1 MNGLLEFFL
10 DSWPALQDG
19 LITTISLTFISL
31 AAGFPIA
38 LGLALGRIY
47 GGRTTSTLSIG
58 YIEIFRGTPLLTQLF
73 IIYYGLPSVGIS
85 FDPIVAAFLGFSL
98 NSAAYQ
104 AEYIRGAI
112 QSIESGQMI
121 AARSMGMT
129 QLQAITNIVL
139 PQGLRISLPA
149 WSNEMIYL
157 FKYTSIAYII
167 RVEELTAQAT
177 FIGSETF
184 NYLEIFGIIA
194 VIYLVL
200 TIVFTEVTDQI
211 EKRIRIPGLGV
222 EKKARRRRF

>member
-1 MNGLLEFFL
+1 MNGLLDFFL
-10 DSWPALQDG
+10 DSWPALQEG
-19 LITTISLTFISL
+19 LVTTVSLTFISL
-31 AAGFPIA
+31 AAGFPLA

-47 GGRTTSTLSIG
+47 GGKGTSTLSIG

-85 FDPIVAAFLGFSL
+85 FDPYVAAFLGFSL

-129 QLQAITNIVL
+129 QLQSITNIIL

-167 RVEELTAQAT
+167 RVEELTAQAN

-194 VIYLVL
+194 IIYLVL
-200 TIVFTEVTDQI
+200 TIIFTEITDRI

-222 EKKARRRRF
+222 EKKTKERKF

>member
-1 MNGLLEFFL
+1 MNGLIDFFL

-19 LITTISLTFISL
+19 LVTTVSLTFISL
-31 AAGFPIA
+31 AAGFPLA

-47 GGRTTSTLSIG
+47 GGRATSTISIG

-85 FDPIVAAFLGFSL
+85 FDPYVAAFLGFSL

-129 QLQAITNIVL
+129 QLQAIVNIIL

-200 TIVFTEVTDQI
+200 TILFTEVTDRI
-211 EKRIRIPGLGV
+211 EKKIRIPGLGV
-222 EKKARRRRF
+222 EKEARRRKL

>member
-1 MNGLLEFFL
+1 MNGLLDFFL

-19 LITTISLTFISL
+19 LVTTVSLTFISL
-31 AAGFPIA
+31 AAGFPLA

-47 GGRTTSTLSIG
+47 GGRATSTISIG

-85 FDPIVAAFLGFSL
+85 FDPYVAAFLGFSL

-129 QLQAITNIVL
+129 QLQAIINIIL

-200 TIVFTEVTDQI
+200 TILFTEVTDRI
-211 EKRIRIPGLGV
+211 EKKIRIPGLGV
-222 EKKARRRRF
+222 EKEARRRKL

>member
-1 MNGLLEFFL
+1 MNGLLDFFL

-19 LITTISLTFISL
+19 LVTTISLTFISL
-31 AAGFPIA
+31 AAGFPLA

-47 GGRTTSTLSIG
+47 GGRTTSTISIG

-85 FDPIVAAFLGFSL
+85 FDPYVAAFLGFSL

-129 QLQAITNIVL
+129 QLQSITNIIL

-194 VIYLVL
+194 VMYLVL
-200 TIVFTEVTDQI
+200 TIVFTEVTDRI
-211 EKRIRIPGLGV
+211 EKKVRIPGLGV
-222 EKKARRRRF
+222 EKKARRKF